1 MTTRQRDCVYEGRRG
16 LGIPGGGAGLGRPL
30 FLQQVSRDGYPR
42 EQSQQNRRGTGY
54 GAIGP
59 LALSLYSQVSADF
72 LEGDLQL
79 PSQHEP
85 FNDSGGLDVDIGA

>member
-16 LGIPGGGAGLGRPL
+16 LGRPL
-30 FLQQVSRDGYPR
+30 LLQQVSRDGYPR
-42 EQSQQNRRGTGY
+42 EQSQQNRRGTVY

-72 LEGDLQL
+72 LEGDL
-79 PSQHEP
+79 
-85 FNDSGGLDVDIGA
+85 

>member
-1 MTTRQRDCVYEGRRG
+1 MTTHQRDRVYEGRRG

-30 FLQQVSRDGYPR
+30 LLQQMSRDGYPR

-72 LEGDLQL
+72 LEEPAPYWIRGDL
-79 PSQHEP
+79 
-85 FNDSGGLDVDIGA
+85 